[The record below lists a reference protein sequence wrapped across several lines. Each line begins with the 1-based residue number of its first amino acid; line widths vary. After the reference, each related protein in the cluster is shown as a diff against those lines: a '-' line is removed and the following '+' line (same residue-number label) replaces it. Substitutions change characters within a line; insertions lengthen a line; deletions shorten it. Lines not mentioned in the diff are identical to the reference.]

1 MITYRFVT
9 NEDIPHIQSIAH
21 DTWKF
26 TYGNIYSKDYI
37 HNFLSVAYSTENLS
51 RSVERDLQS
60 SKRKFLIAEYN
71 NEMVGFAQTSQ
82 VDEEAYE
89 LTRIYIRP
97 EYHKLG
103 IGTGFIQEYV
113 QVLAP
118 IRQLFAWVAKNNDI
132 GRGFYEKYG
141 FKETEEKVELIE
153 GNTKKQIKYEL
164 ELSM

>member
-9 NEDIPHIQSIAH
+9 NGDIHHIQTIAH
-21 DTWKF
+21 DTWMF
-26 TYGNIYSKDYI
+26 TYGDIYSKDYI
-37 HNFLSVAYSTENLS
+37 HNFLSVAYSTENLN

-71 NEMVGFAQTSQ
+71 NVIVGFAQTTQ
-82 VDEEAYE
+82 VHEEEYE

-103 IGTGFIQEYV
+103 IGTGFIQRYI

-118 IRQLFAWVAKNNDI
+118 IKHLSAWVAKENDI
-132 GRGFYEKYG
+132 GRGFYEKCG
-141 FKETEEKVELIE
+141 FKETEEKVELIG
-153 GNTKKQIKYEL
+153 GNTKKQLKYEM
-164 ELSM
+164 EL